1 MGNYAAAEESLARA
15 QAVLY
20 ETGTRGEDPTI
31 LNYRGF
37 LLLNQGRL
45 ADAVATQ
52 RQALAG
58 LTTQSYAQWRV
69 KALTALAWLSLYM
82 EQPDQAHDYLETA
95 IPQCREINEQRQLA
109 YALICRGTLR
119 TQRGEWAAA
128 RPDFA
133 EARTILRSFE
143 MFNRA
148 LEAEGGLAYL
158 AFLEGNATGALQG
171 AHAILA
177 HLEAHPVD
185 FTEDVCQLLLSCYR
199 ILKSLDP
206 AAATRLGNLARHHL
220 DTRTATLDAAT
231 LKLFWQIPAHHEL
244 REACFLLSASVSP
257 A

>member
-20 ETGTRGEDPTI
+20 ETGTRSEDPTI
-31 LNYRGF
+31 VNYRGF

-52 RQALAG
+52 QQALAG
-58 LTTQSYAQWRV
+58 LTAQSHAQWRV

-82 EQPDQAHDYLETA
+82 DNAEQAAGYVEMA
-95 IPQCREINEQRQLA
+95 ISQCRAINEQRQLA

-119 TQRGEWAAA
+119 TQRGELATA
-128 RPDFA
+128 RPDFE

-148 LEAEGGLAYL
+148 LEAEAGLAYL
-158 AFLEGNATGALQG
+158 AFLEGNAPVALQG
-171 AHAILA
+171 ALAILA
-177 HLEAHPVD
+177 HLEKHPVD
-185 FTEDVCQLLLSCYR
+185 FTEDVCQLLLACYR
-199 ILKSLDP
+199 ILSSLDP
-206 AAATRLGNLARHHL
+206 AAAARLGNVVRHHL
-220 DTRTATLDAAT
+220 DTRTATLDPAT

-244 REACFLLSASVSP
+244 REAVRK
-257 A
+257 